1 MVLMFMEHGD
11 YQNRAKARSR
21 YLQMSLGKDRIV
33 EEFHEKVELA
43 KKYLDHDVHVED
55 VVIQKKARN

>member
-43 KKYLDHDVHVED
+43 KK
-55 VVIQKKARN
+55 